1 MQSRSRFAKRSSIS
15 AGSRSLAPAFVVAT
29 VLGAVAGALGLALD
43 RAALTGVGLVV
54 GLSFA
59 GAFAATLIVQER
71 RRHVVAED
79 ELQAQASFLESLVD
93 SIAAVSTSHEPGEIL
108 ERTADEARRLFD
120 ADEVRLTQEGEEADT
135 PADTPA
141 PRVMRVRLA
150 IRGEPI
156 AVLVLRRREP
166 FRRWDVVRASML
178 ADFASHA
185 VENARLVLEAQ
196 EREADRLR
204 LTDRL
209 INAEQ
214 DERRRLSIWLHDGP
228 LSTMSGVALMHDA
241 ALAAIEDGRYEDAAK
256 VVTTALARERD
267 TIRTLRDLSF
277 ALEPLVL
284 RDQGFEAAVQ
294 AVGEQIEASQ
304 RIRVLVDVRDGERLA
319 EKAQVE
325 LYQIIRE
332 SLDQA
337 VQRKPKEIKVTVGAV
352 EGGGYRLEVAD
363 DGVAERRRG
372 SIEDIEERVRV
383 LNARLSVDQ
392 GGDGGTRIVVD
403 LPAYVA
409 AATG

>member
-15 AGSRSLAPAFVVAT
+15 GASRSLAPALVVAT
-29 VLGAVAGALGLALD
+29 VLGATAGAIGLAVDNAALAGIGLVAGLA
-43 RAALTGVGLVV
+43 
-54 GLSFA
+54 FA
-59 GAFAATLIVQER
+59 GVFAATLIVQER
-71 RRHVVAED
+71 RRHGVAED
-79 ELQAQASFLESLVD
+79 ELQAQANFLESLVD
-93 SIAAVSTSHEPGEIL
+93 SIAAVSSSHEPDEIL
-108 ERTADEARRLFD
+108 EQTAAEARRLFA
-120 ADEVRLTQEGEEADT
+120 ADEVRLDQRSGETGE
-135 PADTPA
+135 PA
-141 PRVMRVRLA
+141 PGVMRVPLA
-150 IRGEPI
+150 VRGEPI
-156 AVLVLRRREP
+156 ATLELKRREP
-166 FRRWDVVRASML
+166 FRRWDLIRAMMF

-185 VENARLVLEAQ
+185 VENARLVAEAQ

-204 LTDRL
+204 LTERL

-256 VVTTALARERD
+256 VVTTALARERE

-294 AVGEQIEASQ
+294 AVGDQIEASQ
-304 RIRVLVDVRDGERLA
+304 RIRVAVDVRAGERLA

-337 VQRKPKEIKVTVGAV
+337 VQRKPQEITVSVGAL

-372 SIEDIEERVRV
+372 SIEDIEERARV

-392 GGDGGTRIVVD
+392 GDDGGTRIVVD

>member
-43 RAALTGVGLVV
+43 RAALTGLGLVV

-93 SIAAVSTSHEPGEIL
+93 SIAAVSSSHEPGEIL
-108 ERTADEARRLFD
+108 ERMADEARRLFD

-135 PADTPA
+135 PAPG
-141 PRVMRVRLA
+141 VMRVRLA

-156 AVLVLRRREP
+156 AVLVLKRREP

>member
-43 RAALTGVGLVV
+43 RAALTGLGLVV

-93 SIAAVSTSHEPGEIL
+93 SIAAVSSSHEPGEIL

-135 PADTPA
+135 PAPG
-141 PRVMRVRLA
+141 VMRVRLA

-156 AVLVLRRREP
+156 AVLVLKRREP

-383 LNARLSVDQ
+383 LNARLNVDQ

>member
-43 RAALTGVGLVV
+43 RAALTGLGLVV

-93 SIAAVSTSHEPGEIL
+93 SIAAVSSSHEPGEIL

-135 PADTPA
+135 PAPG
-141 PRVMRVRLA
+141 VMRVRLA

-156 AVLVLRRREP
+156 AVLVLKRREP

-352 EGGGYRLEVAD
+352 EGGGYRLEVVD

>member
-43 RAALTGVGLVV
+43 HAALTGVGLVV

-135 PADTPA
+135 PAPG
-141 PRVMRVRLA
+141 VMRVRLA

-156 AVLVLRRREP
+156 AVLVLKRREP

-204 LTDRL
+204 LTERL

>member
-15 AGSRSLAPAFVVAT
+15 VGSRSLAPAFVVAT
-29 VLGAVAGALGLALD
+29 VLGAVAGALGLALNH
-43 RAALTGVGLVV
+43 AALTGVGLVV

-93 SIAAVSTSHEPGEIL
+93 SIAAVSSSHEPGEIL

-135 PADTPA
+135 PAPG
-141 PRVMRVRLA
+141 VMRVRLA

-156 AVLVLRRREP
+156 AVLVLKRREP

-352 EGGGYRLEVAD
+352 EGGGYRLVVAD

>member
-135 PADTPA
+135 PAPG
-141 PRVMRVRLA
+141 VMRVRLA

-156 AVLVLRRREP
+156 AVLVLKRREP

-304 RIRVLVDVRDGERLA
+304 RIHVLVDVRDGERLA

>member
-43 RAALTGVGLVV
+43 RAALTGLGLVV

-93 SIAAVSTSHEPGEIL
+93 SIAAVSSSHEPGEIL

-135 PADTPA
+135 PAPG
-141 PRVMRVRLA
+141 VMRVRLA

-156 AVLVLRRREP
+156 AVLVLKRREP

-337 VQRKPKEIKVTVGAV
+337 VQRKPNEIKVTVGAV

>member
-29 VLGAVAGALGLALD
+29 VLGAVAGALGLALNH
-43 RAALTGVGLVV
+43 AALTGVGLVV

-93 SIAAVSTSHEPGEIL
+93 SIAAVSSSHEPGEIL

-135 PADTPA
+135 PAPG
-141 PRVMRVRLA
+141 VMRVRLA

-156 AVLVLRRREP
+156 AVLVLKRREP

>member
-93 SIAAVSTSHEPGEIL
+93 SFAAVSGSHEPGEIL

-135 PADTPA
+135 PAPG
-141 PRVMRVRLA
+141 VMRVRLA

-156 AVLVLRRREP
+156 AVLVLKRREP

>member
-43 RAALTGVGLVV
+43 RAALTGIGLVV

-93 SIAAVSTSHEPGEIL
+93 SIAAVSSSHEPGEIL

-135 PADTPA
+135 PAPG
-141 PRVMRVRLA
+141 VMRVRLA

-156 AVLVLRRREP
+156 AVLVLKRREP

>member
-15 AGSRSLAPAFVVAT
+15 AASRSLVPAFVVAT
-29 VLGAVAGALGLALD
+29 VLGAVTGALGLALD
-43 RAALTGVGLVV
+43 NAALTGVGLVV

-59 GAFAATLIVQER
+59 GAFAVTLIVQER
-71 RRHVVAED
+71 RRHGVAED

-93 SIAAVSTSHEPGEIL
+93 SIAAVSSSHEPGEIL
-108 ERTADEARRLFD
+108 ERTADEARRLFG
-120 ADEVRLTQEGEEADT
+120 ADEVRVAQEGEEAD
-135 PADTPA
+135 APA
-141 PRVMRVRLA
+141 PGVMRVRLA

-156 AVLVLRRREP
+156 AVLVLKRREP

-185 VENARLVLEAQ
+185 VENARLVAEAQ

-256 VVTTALARERD
+256 VVTTALARERE

-304 RIRVLVDVRDGERLA
+304 RIQVAVDVRDGERLA

-337 VQRKPKEIKVTVGAV
+337 VQRKPKRIKVIVGAV
-352 EGGGYRLEVAD
+352 EGGGYRLEVVD

-383 LNARLSVDQ
+383 LNARLTVDQ
-392 GGDGGTRIVVD
+392 GGDGGTRIVVE

>member
-43 RAALTGVGLVV
+43 HAALTGVGLVI

-93 SIAAVSTSHEPGEIL
+93 SIAAVSSSHEPDEIL

-135 PADTPA
+135 PAPG
-141 PRVMRVRLA
+141 VMRVRLA

-156 AVLVLRRREP
+156 AVLVLKRREP

-241 ALAAIEDGRYEDAAK
+241 ALAAIEDGRYDDAAK
-256 VVTTALARERD
+256 VVTTALARERE

-392 GGDGGTRIVVD
+392 GGGGGTRIVVD

>member
-15 AGSRSLAPAFVVAT
+15 AASRSLAPAFVVAT
-29 VLGAVAGALGLALD
+29 VLGAVAGAIGFAFNH
-43 RAALTGVGLVV
+43 RTLTGIGLVV
-54 GLSFA
+54 GMAFA

-71 RRHVVAED
+71 RRHGAAED

-93 SIAAVSTSHEPGEIL
+93 SLAAVSSSHEPDEIL
-108 ERTADEARRLFD
+108 ERTAAEARRLFD
-120 ADEVRLTQEGEEADT
+120 ADEVRMAQGGEDPGE
-135 PADTPA
+135 PA
-141 PRVMRVRLA
+141 PGVMRVPLA
-150 IRGEPI
+150 VRGEPI
-156 AVLVLRRREP
+156 AVLVLKRRDP
-166 FRRWDVVRASML
+166 FRRWDVVRASVL

-185 VENARLVLEAQ
+185 VENARLVGEAQ

-241 ALAAIEDGRYEDAAK
+241 ALAAIEDGRYDDAAK
-256 VVTTALARERD
+256 VVTTALARERE

-294 AVGEQIEASQ
+294 AIGDQIEASQ
-304 RIRVLVDVRDGERLA
+304 RIRVAVDARDGERLA

-332 SLDQA
+332 SLNQA
-337 VQRKPKEIKVTVGAV
+337 VQRKPKEIKVTVAAV
-352 EGGGYRLEVAD
+352 EGGGYRLEVTD

>member
-15 AGSRSLAPAFVVAT
+15 VASLSLAPAFVVAT
-29 VLGAVAGALGLALD
+29 VLGAAAGAIGFAFD
-43 RAALTGVGLVV
+43 HATLTGVGLVV
-54 GLSFA
+54 GIAFA
-59 GAFAATLIVQER
+59 GAFGATLIVQER
-71 RRHVVAED
+71 RRHGVAED

-93 SIAAVSTSHEPGEIL
+93 SIAAVSSSHEPEEIL
-108 ERTADEARRLFD
+108 ERTAAEARRLFD
-120 ADEVRLTQEGEEADT
+120 ADEVRVAKDGEETDE
-135 PADTPA
+135 PA
-141 PRVMRVRLA
+141 PGVMRVPLA
-150 IRGEPI
+150 VRGEPI
-156 AVLVLRRREP
+156 AVLVLERREP

-185 VENARLVLEAQ
+185 VENARLVAEAQ

-241 ALAAIEDGRYEDAAK
+241 ALAAIEDGRYDDAAK
-256 VVTTALARERD
+256 VVTTALARERE

-294 AVGEQIEASQ
+294 AVGDQIETSQ
-304 RIRVLVDVRDGERLA
+304 RIRVAVDVRDGERLA

-337 VQRKPKEIKVTVGAV
+337 VQRRPKEIKVTVAAV
-352 EGGGYRLEVAD
+352 DAGGYRLEVTD

-383 LNARLSVDQ
+383 LNARLSVEQ
-392 GGDGGTRIVVD
+392 GDDGGTRIVVD

>member
-15 AGSRSLAPAFVVAT
+15 VASLSLAPAFVVAT
-29 VLGAVAGALGLALD
+29 VLGAAAGAIGFAFD
-43 RAALTGVGLVV
+43 HATLTGVGLVV
-54 GLSFA
+54 GIAFA
-59 GAFAATLIVQER
+59 GAFGATLIVQER
-71 RRHVVAED
+71 RRHGVAED

-93 SIAAVSTSHEPGEIL
+93 SIAAVSSSHEPDEIL
-108 ERTADEARRLFD
+108 ERTAAEARRLFD
-120 ADEVRLTQEGEEADT
+120 ADEVRVAKDGEET
-135 PADTPA
+135 GEPA
-141 PRVMRVRLA
+141 PGVMRVPLA
-150 IRGEPI
+150 VRGEPI
-156 AVLVLRRREP
+156 AVLVLERREP

-185 VENARLVLEAQ
+185 VENARLVAEAQ

-241 ALAAIEDGRYEDAAK
+241 ALAALEDGRYDDAVK
-256 VVTTALARERD
+256 VVTTALARERE

-294 AVGEQIEASQ
+294 AVGDQIETSQ
-304 RIRVLVDVRDGERLA
+304 RIRVAVDVRDGERLA

-337 VQRKPKEIKVTVGAV
+337 VQRRPKEIKVTVAAV
-352 EGGGYRLEVAD
+352 EAGGYRLEVTD

-392 GGDGGTRIVVD
+392 GDDGGTRIVVD

>member
-93 SIAAVSTSHEPGEIL
+93 SIAAVSGSHEPGEIL

-135 PADTPA
+135 PAPG
-141 PRVMRVRLA
+141 VMRVRLA

-156 AVLVLRRREP
+156 AVLVLKRREP

-352 EGGGYRLEVAD
+352 DGGGYRLEVAD

>member
-43 RAALTGVGLVV
+43 HAALTGVGLVI

-93 SIAAVSTSHEPGEIL
+93 SIAAVSSSHEPDEIL

-135 PADTPA
+135 PAPG
-141 PRVMRVRLA
+141 VMRVRLA

-156 AVLVLRRREP
+156 AVLVLKRREP

-392 GGDGGTRIVVD
+392 GGGGGTRIVVD

>member
-15 AGSRSLAPAFVVAT
+15 AASRSLAPALVVAT
-29 VLGAVAGALGLALD
+29 VLGAAAGAIGFAFNH
-43 RAALTGVGLVV
+43 RALTGVGLVV
-54 GLSFA
+54 GIAFA
-59 GAFAATLIVQER
+59 GAFGATLIVQER
-71 RRHVVAED
+71 RRHGVAED

-93 SIAAVSTSHEPGEIL
+93 SIAAVSSSHEPDEIL
-108 ERTADEARRLFD
+108 ERTAAEARRLFD
-120 ADEVRLTQEGEEADT
+120 ADTVRVAEGGEEGGE
-135 PADTPA
+135 PA
-141 PRVMRVRLA
+141 PGVMRVRLA
-150 IRGEPI
+150 VRGEPI
-156 AVLVLRRREP
+156 AVLVLERREP

-185 VENARLVLEAQ
+185 VENARLVAEAQ

-256 VVTTALARERD
+256 VVTTALARERE

-294 AVGEQIEASQ
+294 AVGDQIETSQ
-304 RIRVLVDVRDGERLA
+304 RIRVAVDVRDGERLA

-337 VQRKPKEIKVTVGAV
+337 VQRRPKEIRVTVAAV
-352 EGGGYRLEVAD
+352 AAGGYRLEVTD

-392 GGDGGTRIVVD
+392 GDDGGTRIVVD

>member
-43 RAALTGVGLVV
+43 HAALTGVGLVV

-93 SIAAVSTSHEPGEIL
+93 SIAAVSSSHEPGEIL

-135 PADTPA
+135 PAPG
-141 PRVMRVRLA
+141 VMRVRLA

-156 AVLVLRRREP
+156 AVLVLKRREP

-204 LTDRL
+204 LTERL

-294 AVGEQIEASQ
+294 AVGEQIEGSQ

>member
-43 RAALTGVGLVV
+43 HAALTGVGLVI

-93 SIAAVSTSHEPGEIL
+93 SIAAVSSSHEPGEIL

-135 PADTPA
+135 PAPG
-141 PRVMRVRLA
+141 VMRVRLA

-156 AVLVLRRREP
+156 AVLVLKRREP

>member
-29 VLGAVAGALGLALD
+29 VLGAVAGALGLALNH
-43 RAALTGVGLVV
+43 AALTGVGLVV

-93 SIAAVSTSHEPGEIL
+93 SIAAVSSSHEPGEIL

-135 PADTPA
+135 PAPG
-141 PRVMRVRLA
+141 VMRVRLA

-156 AVLVLRRREP
+156 AVLVLKRREP

-204 LTDRL
+204 LTERL

-294 AVGEQIEASQ
+294 AVGEQIEGSQ

>member
-15 AGSRSLAPAFVVAT
+15 AASRSLAPALVVAT
-29 VLGAVAGALGLALD
+29 VLGAAAGAIGSAFNHTT
-43 RAALTGVGLVV
+43 LTGVGLVV
-54 GLSFA
+54 GIAFA
-59 GAFAATLIVQER
+59 GAFGATLIVQER
-71 RRHVVAED
+71 RRHGVAED

-93 SIAAVSTSHEPGEIL
+93 SIAAVSSSHEPDEIL
-108 ERTADEARRLFD
+108 ERTAAEARRLFD
-120 ADEVRLTQEGEEADT
+120 ADTVRVAEGGEESGE
-135 PADTPA
+135 PA
-141 PRVMRVRLA
+141 PGVMRVRLA
-150 IRGEPI
+150 VRGEPI
-156 AVLVLRRREP
+156 AVLVLERREP
-166 FRRWDVVRASML
+166 FRRWDIVRASML

-185 VENARLVLEAQ
+185 VENARLVAEAQ

-241 ALAAIEDGRYEDAAK
+241 ALAAIEDGRYDDAAK
-256 VVTTALARERD
+256 VVTTALARERE

-294 AVGEQIEASQ
+294 AVGDQIETSQ
-304 RIRVLVDVRDGERLA
+304 RIRVAVDVRDGERLA

-337 VQRKPKEIKVTVGAV
+337 VQRRPTEIKVTVAAV
-352 EGGGYRLEVAD
+352 AAGGYRLEVTD

-383 LNARLSVDQ
+383 LNARISVDQ
-392 GGDGGTRIVVD
+392 GDDGGTRIVVD

>member
-1 MQSRSRFAKRSSIS
+1 MQSPSRFAKRSSIS
-15 AGSRSLAPAFVVAT
+15 AASRSFAPALVVAT
-29 VLGAVAGALGLALD
+29 VLGAAAGAIGFALD
-43 RAALTGVGLVV
+43 HATLTGVGLVV
-54 GLSFA
+54 GIAFA
-59 GAFAATLIVQER
+59 GAFGATLIVQER
-71 RRHVVAED
+71 RRHGVAED

-93 SIAAVSTSHEPGEIL
+93 SIAAVSGSHEPDEIL
-108 ERTADEARRLFD
+108 ERTAAEARRLFD
-120 ADEVRLTQEGEEADT
+120 ADRVRVAKPGDETGE
-135 PADTPA
+135 PA
-141 PRVMRVRLA
+141 PGVMHVPLA
-150 IRGEPI
+150 VRGEPI
-156 AVLVLRRREP
+156 AVLVLERREP

-185 VENARLVLEAQ
+185 VENARLVAEAQ

-241 ALAAIEDGRYEDAAK
+241 ALAAIEDGRYDDAAK
-256 VVTTALARERD
+256 VVTTALARERE

-294 AVGEQIEASQ
+294 AVGDQIETSQ
-304 RIRVLVDVRDGERLA
+304 RIRIAVDVRDGERLA

-337 VQRKPKEIKVTVGAV
+337 IQRRPKEIKVTVAAV
-352 EGGGYRLEVAD
+352 DAGGYRLEVSD

-372 SIEDIEERVRV
+372 SIEDIEERARV

-392 GGDGGTRIVVD
+392 GDDGGTRIVVD

>member
-43 RAALTGVGLVV
+43 RAALTGLGLVV

-93 SIAAVSTSHEPGEIL
+93 SIAAVSSSHEPGEIL

-135 PADTPA
+135 PAPG
-141 PRVMRVRLA
+141 VMRVRLA

-156 AVLVLRRREP
+156 AVLVLKRREP

-209 INAEQ
+209 IIAEQ

>member
-43 RAALTGVGLVV
+43 RAALTGLGLVV

-93 SIAAVSTSHEPGEIL
+93 SIAAVSSSHEPGEIL

-135 PADTPA
+135 PAPG
-141 PRVMRVRLA
+141 VMRVRLA

-156 AVLVLRRREP
+156 AVLVLKRREP

>member
-43 RAALTGVGLVV
+43 RAALTGLGLVV

-71 RRHVVAED
+71 RRHGVAED

-93 SIAAVSTSHEPGEIL
+93 SIAAVSSSHEPGEIL

-135 PADTPA
+135 PAPG
-141 PRVMRVRLA
+141 VMRVRLA

-156 AVLVLRRREP
+156 AVLVLKRREP

>member
-15 AGSRSLAPAFVVAT
+15 AASRSLAPALVVAT
-29 VLGAVAGALGLALD
+29 VLGAAAGAIGFAFNH
-43 RAALTGVGLVV
+43 RALTGVGLVV
-54 GLSFA
+54 GIAFA
-59 GAFAATLIVQER
+59 GAFGATLIVQER
-71 RRHVVAED
+71 RRHGVAED

-93 SIAAVSTSHEPGEIL
+93 SIAAVSSSHEPDEIL
-108 ERTADEARRLFD
+108 ERTAAEARRLFD
-120 ADEVRLTQEGEEADT
+120 ADTVRVAEGGEESGE
-135 PADTPA
+135 PA
-141 PRVMRVRLA
+141 PGVMRVRLA
-150 IRGEPI
+150 VRGEPI
-156 AVLVLRRREP
+156 AVLVLERREP

-185 VENARLVLEAQ
+185 VENARLVAEAQ

-256 VVTTALARERD
+256 VVTTALARERE

-294 AVGEQIEASQ
+294 AVGDQIETSQ
-304 RIRVLVDVRDGERLA
+304 RIRVAVDVRDGERLA

-337 VQRKPKEIKVTVGAV
+337 VQRRPKEIKVTVAAV
-352 EGGGYRLEVAD
+352 AAGGYRLEVTD

-392 GGDGGTRIVVD
+392 GDDGGTRIVVD